1 MRHGRVCIVAIVLLV
16 CALVPL
22 KSREPP
28 ADSDVPFDLVQQ
40 HFIVAKGS
48 IAGMHDLGLL
58 IDTGTIPSMVD
69 QRIAKKL
76 GLRAQ
81 PSKLVAFGQTID
93 VNAAVLAGLHVG
105 PLEPGEVPVFIG
117 DLSYL
122 RGALRYDIDG
132 IVGLDILIRRSF
144 GIDYKA
150 HTLSFGPSERE
161 SAVAPMKVVWPFLT
175 VELVVAG
182 QSMQLLVDTGSR
194 ELVLFKSHMSPALMP
209 VPWRGE
215 VVIRHAAGLT
225 SMQRYELHQVTLGD
239 QHWDTLS
246 GFVLDASTKE
256 YPPGIDGVLGVM
268 SLGGKRVRFDLE
280 RHELGWSP

>member
-1 MRHGRVCIVAIVLLV
+1 MRHGRACIVAIVLSV

-22 KSREPP
+22 KSRERPL
-28 ADSDVPFDLVQQ
+28 DIDVPFDLLQQ
-40 HFIVAKGS
+40 HLIVAKGS
-48 IAGMHDLGLL
+48 IAGLRDLSLL

-69 QRIAKKL
+69 QRVARKL

-93 VNAAVLAGLHVG
+93 VNAAVLSDLRVG
-105 PLEPGEVPVFIG
+105 PLEPGEVPGFIG

-122 RGALRYDIDG
+122 RGKLSYSIDG
-132 IVGLDILIRRSF
+132 IVGLDVLARRSF

-161 SAVAPMKVVWPFLT
+161 SAVAPMQVIWPFLT
-175 VELVVAG
+175 VRMFVSG
-182 QSMQLLVDTGSR
+182 HSMQLLVDTGSR

-215 VVIRHAAGLT
+215 VVIQHTAGLT
-225 SMQRYELHQVTLGD
+225 RLQRYELHQVTLGD

-246 GFVLDASTKE
+246 GFVLDAPTKE
-256 YPPGIDGVLGVM
+256 YPPGIDGVLGVLA
-268 SLGGKRVRFDLE
+268 LGGKRVRFDLE
-280 RHELGWSP
+280 RGELSWSR